1 MKKVALT
8 DEYMKRKTNGMENKY
23 VIIDLRN
30 MDYMK
35 DENGKINYYETEEEA
50 CLVCGMYEFENA
62 WVMKLIFNHIE

>member
-1 MKKVALT
+1 
-8 DEYMKRKTNGMENKY
+8 MKRKTNGMENKY

-35 DENGKINYYETEEEA
+35 DENGKINYYETVEEA

-62 WVMKLIFNHIE
+62 WVMKLIFNHIEQ

>member
-1 MKKVALT
+1 
-8 DEYMKRKTNGMENKY
+8 MENKY

-35 DENGKINYYETEEEA
+35 DEKGKINYYETKEEA

-62 WVMKLIFNHIE
+62 WVMKLIFNHIEQ